1 MVNGSL
7 RINRIPYLVVSKSL
21 FMSQP
26 KRLFLLDAFAL
37 IFRGYY
43 AFIKNPR
50 INSQGV
56 DTSAVFGFMNS
67 LLDVIKRER
76 PDHLAVCFDK
86 GGSASR
92 TEMFQ
97 DYKANRDE
105 TPEAISIAVPYIQ
118 EILKSMHIPVVELA
132 GYEADD
138 IIGTLAKQAEKEG
151 FQTYMVTPDKDFAQ
165 LVSENIFM
173 YRPARMGNGIEI
185 WGIPE
190 VQAKFEIDHPHQVID
205 YLGMM
210 GDAVDNI
217 PGLPGV
223 GDKTAKKFLKA
234 YGSMEG
240 LLAHTHELKGKMKEK
255 VEANKELGLLS
266 KELAKIILDVPVE
279 FQADQYQLTDP
290 DFTAVGSLFDELEF
304 RRMKENLQKIF
315 GQAPAETTATKE
327 KDTAVSSPATGGQ
340 MDLFSAGAGNTE
352 TADLSTQKNL
362 SNQPHHYQLIH
373 TPLGVK
379 LFVQQLLQQKSVCFD
394 TETTSLKALEA
405 ELVGIAFSWAPGT
418 GYYLPVAKE
427 KEEALQLMAQL
438 QPFFSHPQIEKIG
451 HNLKYD
457 LKVLSNYG
465 VQVVGPLYDT
475 MIAHYIINPD
485 RRHGMDVLASNY
497 LNYEP
502 QPITDL
508 IGKKGKNQGSMRD
521 VPLDQQTEYA
531 VEDADITLQLKQYF
545 DLELAAAENASLF
558 QQVELPLVTVLSAM
572 EQEGIQLD
580 TAFLNKLATT
590 LGTEI
595 DELEARIYTQAGE
608 TFNLASPK
616 QLGPI
621 LFEKLKLI
629 DKPKKTKT
637 GQYATSEDVLSG
649 LAKDHPI
656 VADIMNWRSLVKLQ
670 NTYVKALPEEINPKT
685 GRVHTVYNQA
695 VAATGRLSSNQPNLQ
710 NIPIRTPRGQE
721 VRKAFIPRDQD
732 HVLLAADYSQIELRI
747 IAALSEDPA
756 MVEAF
761 QKGEDIHAATA
772 AKVFGVPLTEVSRE
786 QRSNAKTVNFG
797 IVYGVSA
804 FGLSQQTNLNRTEA
818 KALIEAY
825 YATYPK
831 LRAYMADQ
839 VEFAREN
846 GYVETVLGRRRY
858 LKDINSQNAIVRG
871 AAERNAVNAP
881 IQGSAADII
890 KLAMINIHQR
900 LTQENW
906 ASKLLLQV
914 HDELVFDVP
923 KSEVDALSAMVK
935 NEMEN
940 AFKLSVPLTVDVGI
954 GDNWLEAH

>member
-1 MVNGSL
+1 MAS
-7 RINRIPYLVVSKSL
+7 S
-21 FMSQP
+21 

-56 DTSAVFGFMNS
+56 DTSAIFGFMNS
-67 LLDVIKRER
+67 LLNVIKQER

-86 GGSASR
+86 GGSVSR
-92 TEMFQ
+92 TALFE

-105 TPEAISIAVPYIQ
+105 TPEAIRIAVPYIQ
-118 EILKSMHIPVVELA
+118 QILKSMHIPVVEMA

-190 VQAKFEIDHPHQVID
+190 VQAKFEVERPEQVID

-240 LLAHTHELKGKMKEK
+240 LLANTHELKGKMKEK
-255 VEANKELGLLS
+255 VEANKDLGMLS
-266 KELAKIILDVPVE
+266 KELAKILLDVPVR
-279 FQADQYQLTDP
+279 FQADDYQLSDP
-290 DFTAVGSLFDELEF
+290 DFAAVGSLFEELEF
-304 RRMKENLQKIF
+304 RRMKENLAKLF
-315 GQAPAETTATKE
+315 EQAPETPPATTTTAS
-327 KDTAVSSPATGGQ
+327 APAATQGGQ
-340 MDLFSAGAGNTE
+340 MDLFSAGSGQVESAVASDKKTLA
-352 TADLSTQKNL
+352 TT
-362 SNQPHHYQLIH
+362 PHHYQHIN
-373 TPLGVK
+373 TPLARA
-379 LFVQQLLQQKSVCFD
+379 LFLKQLLQQKSVCFD
-394 TETTSLKALEA
+394 TETTSLNALA
-405 ELVGIAFSWAPGT
+405 ADLVGIAFSWETGT
-418 GYYLPVAKE
+418 GYYLPFPE
-427 KEEALQLMAQL
+427 DRNETQTLLETL
-438 QPFFSHPQIEKIG
+438 QPFFIHPGIEKIG

-465 VQVVGPLYDT
+465 ISVAGPLYDT
-475 MIAHYIINPD
+475 LIAHYIINPD
-485 RRHGMDVLASNY
+485 RRHGMDILASNY
-497 LNYEP
+497 LNYTP
-502 QPITDL
+502 QPITEL
-508 IGKKGKNQGSMRD
+508 IGKKGKNQGTMRD
-521 VPLDQQTEYA
+521 VPLEQQTEYA
-531 VEDADITLQLKQYF
+531 VEDADITLQLKHYF
-545 DLELAAAENASLF
+545 DEELAAAENAKLF
-558 QQVELPLVTVLSAM
+558 QEVELPLVGVLTAM
-572 EQEGIQLD
+572 EQEGIRLD
-580 TAFLNKLATT
+580 TAYLKT
-590 LGTEI
+590 LEDALQTDIER
-595 DELEARIYTQAGE
+595 LEKAIFEQAGE

-621 LFEKLKLI
+621 LFEKLKLV

-637 GQYATSEDVLSG
+637 GQYATGEEVLSA
-649 LAKDHPI
+649 LAKDHAI
-656 VADIMNWRSLVKLQ
+656 VEAILDWRSLNKLQ
-670 NTYVKALPEEINPKT
+670 NTYVKALPEEIDPKT

-710 NIPIRTPRGQE
+710 NIPIRTERGQQ
-721 VRKAFIPRDQD
+721 VRKAFVPRDEN

-772 AKVFGVPLTEVSRE
+772 AKVFGVPLAEVSRE

-804 FGLSQQTNLNRTEA
+804 FGLSQQTNLNRTKA
-818 KALIEAY
+818 KELIEAY

-831 LRAYMADQ
+831 LRAYMAEQ
-839 VEFAREN
+839 VDFAREN
-846 GYVETVLGRRRY
+846 GYVATVLGRRRY
-858 LKDINSQNAIVRG
+858 LKDINSQNAVVRG

-890 KLAMINIHQR
+890 KLAMIAIHQR
-900 LTQENW
+900 LQNEQW
-906 ASKLLLQV
+906 QSRLLLQV

-923 KSEVDALSAMVK
+923 KPEVEALTKMVRH
-935 NEMEN
+935 EMEN
-940 AFKLSVPLTVDVGI
+940 AFSLSVPLTVDVGV
-954 GDNWLEAH
+954 GNNWLEAH